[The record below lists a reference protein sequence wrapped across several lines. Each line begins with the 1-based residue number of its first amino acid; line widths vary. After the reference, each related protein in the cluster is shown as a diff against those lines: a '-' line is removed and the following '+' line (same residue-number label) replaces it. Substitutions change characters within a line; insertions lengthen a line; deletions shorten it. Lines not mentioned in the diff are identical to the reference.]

1 MPKPP
6 LRLFLSIVMTMVV
19 LFCAAQDSG
28 GNERSHSRPGHQ
40 LLLHTGGHIPWGEL
54 SNRFGVANTV
64 GLGWRRTVGSG
75 WRYGLQYRFQT
86 GADVREPGLLQNLVD
101 PNGHIIDNEGRIA
114 LVTPQQRGTLLLATL
129 GRKWSL
135 GAQHPET
142 GVIAEIGCGFWEHK
156 VHFQNRG
163 NRITQLD
170 EPYLHGYDRLSG
182 GWVLVP
188 RAGIEYHSPNGQ
200 ARFQAG
206 LEALVGR
213 INPRRAWNADTGTAD
228 DGTRRDHAIGLF
240 AAWILRLE
248 ARSTSVDYF
257 H

>member
-101 PNGHIIDNEGRIA
+101 PNGHIIDNIELYHDGKTHA
-114 LVTPQQRGTLLLATL
+114 QRALLL
-129 GRKWSL
+129 
-135 GAQHPET
+135 ENT
-142 GVIAEIGCGFWEHK
+142 GG
-156 VHFQNRG
+156 
-163 NRITQLD
+163 
-170 EPYLHGYDRLSG
+170 S
-182 GWVLVP
+182 
-188 RAGIEYHSPNGQ
+188 
-200 ARFQAG
+200 FQAVSAWEFG
-206 LEALVGR
+206 ATSRVGR
-213 INPRRAWNADTGTAD
+213 CLLAGDLDSDGDLDLIETAC
-228 DGTRRDHAIGLF
+228 GG
-240 AAWILRLE
+240 AAKIYRNDSAKGGMAAPIVGVQPSYLGSRN
-248 ARSTSVDYF
+248 
-257 H
+257 